1 MFGKILK
8 YLLRGVLVVV
18 LLLALLPALLYV
30 PGVQRRIVSHAE
42 VYLSRSLGMDLSIG
56 RIRLAF
62 PLHLTVDRVVL
73 LEEGDTLLRCGR
85 LETAVAPLPLLRGEV
100 AVRMLDLSDFGLRYA
115 DSLAGMRIRAAVGR
129 LTLWIGRVDLRKRGL
144 TLFRADLAR
153 GDVDLGLEP
162 SAAPAPK
169 NDTAALPWRIAVG
182 RFTVANTAF
191 RMRTAP
197 EGMALETTLVQGTV
211 EGCDVDLAASR
222 ISVSCLELD
231 RGAYLCRMAS
241 GPAAQAEPSAS
252 VAVESAPAA
261 VPWQVR
267 VARITLRDNRVA
279 CETAGHRP
287 VAGLI
292 PKPSN

>member
-1 MFGKILK
+1 
-8 YLLRGVLVVV
+8 
-18 LLLALLPALLYV
+18 
-30 PGVQRRIVSHAE
+30 
-42 VYLSRSLGMDLSIG
+42 
-56 RIRLAF
+56 
-62 PLHLTVDRVVL
+62 
-73 LEEGDTLLRCGR
+73 
-85 LETAVAPLPLLRGEV
+85 
-100 AVRMLDLSDFGLRYA
+100 MLDLSDFGLRYA

-129 LTLWIGRVDLRKRGL
+129 LTLRIGRVDLRKRSL

-211 EGCDVDLAASR
+211 EGVRRRSCRFADFGVPSGTGPGCIPLPDGFRSCRPGGTFGIGCRR
-222 ISVSCLELD
+222 I
-231 RGAYLCRMAS
+231 RPGCRA
-241 GPAAQAEPSAS
+241 
-252 VAVESAPAA
+252 VAG
-261 VPWQVR
+261 Q

-287 VAGLI
+287 VAGFD